1 MVMGVKIRGQEGNSR
16 SDSLPSTLINVVKK
30 LWQEGCPDVG
40 EAPKAFFHLNQ
51 VIFDGLVY
59 QCGALIQTL
68 KQFMLL

>member
-1 MVMGVKIRGQEGNSR
+1 MGVKIRGQEGNSR
-16 SDSLPSTLINVVKK
+16 TDPLPSTLINVVKE

-40 EAPKAFFHLNQ
+40 KASKSFFYLNQ

-68 KQFMLL
+68 KQCMLL